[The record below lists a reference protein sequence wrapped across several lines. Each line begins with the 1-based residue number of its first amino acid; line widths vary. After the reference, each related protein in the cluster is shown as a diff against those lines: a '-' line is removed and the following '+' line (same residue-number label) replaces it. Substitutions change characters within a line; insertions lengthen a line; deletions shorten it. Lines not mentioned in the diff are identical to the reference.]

1 MEQMIEQPQPP
12 EGDEA
17 TTGTMS
23 PLATVRQY
31 LSTNS
36 AKSTFLRNSG
46 LVVKVTSSKSPT
58 KQNLPARQSDISVL
72 QTQVQSLMDVFLETI
87 VVVEKCCKDM
97 NGFETRLSDIRFAVQ
112 EQWRKKVK
120 IVLLHQI
127 LQPETL
133 ALSQMICASI
143 HLMVLLSA
151 RTVNFMPT
159 SLLLYG
165 WNLFCCDTT
174 FMMLPQAIV
183 ITTLS

>member
-17 TTGTMS
+17 TTGIMS
-23 PLATVRQY
+23 PLAAVRQY

-36 AKSTFLRNSG
+36 AKSSVLRNSG

-72 QTQVQSLMDVFLETI
+72 QTQVLMDVVSETRI
-87 VVVEKCCKDM
+87 VVEKCRQDM
-97 NGFETRLSDIRFAVQ
+97 NGFETRLSDIRFVVL
-112 EQWRKKVK
+112 EQWQKKME

-133 ALSQMICASI
+133 ALRSNDLC
-143 HLMVLLSA
+143 
-151 RTVNFMPT
+151 FYT
-159 SLLLYG
+159 SDGAFIWKDYKL
-165 WNLFCCDTT
+165 
-174 FMMLPQAIV
+174 
-183 ITTLS
+183 

>member
-23 PLATVRQY
+23 PLAAVRQY

-58 KQNLPARQSDISVL
+58 EQNLPARQSDISVL
-72 QTQVQSLMDVFLETI
+72 QTQVQSLMDVVSETRI
-87 VVVEKCCKDM
+87 VVDKCRQDM
-97 NGFETRLSDIRFAVQ
+97 NGSKQDNQTFASLLKSNGV
-112 EQWRKKVK
+112 KKVE

-133 ALSQMICASI
+133 ALRSNDLCFYTSDGAFIWKDCKLYANRLFVI
-143 HLMVLLSA
+143 WLEFILL
-151 RTVNFMPT
+151 
-159 SLLLYG
+159 
-165 WNLFCCDTT
+165 
-174 FMMLPQAIV
+174 
-183 ITTLS
+183 

>member
-23 PLATVRQY
+23 PLAAVRQY

-58 KQNLPARQSDISVL
+58 EQNLPARQSDISVL
-72 QTQVQSLMDVFLETI
+72 QTQVQSLMDVVSETRI
-87 VVVEKCCKDM
+87 VVDKCREDM
-97 NGFETRLSDIRFAVQ
+97 NGFETRLRHLLHCSRAMA
-112 EQWRKKVK
+112 EKGK

-133 ALSQMICASI
+133 ALRSNDLCFYTR
-143 HLMVLLSA
+143 LS
-151 RTVNFMPT
+151 
-159 SLLLYG
+159 
-165 WNLFCCDTT
+165 
-174 FMMLPQAIV
+174 
-183 ITTLS
+183 